1 MTTDE
6 TATGNWWQRRKTW
19 QKFALGVL
27 GVFIIGVV
35 GGSIFGDSETGD
47 ESAAS
52 TTSTVGT
59 STTANDGESVTTTST
74 VGPDTTTTTTD
85 APTTTTTTTEAP
97 TTTTTEALPGIG
109 DEVRDGKF
117 AFVVTEVEDAEKVYD
132 PEGVLEDEAVGVWFI
147 VHMDVT
153 NIGDEEQTFFAG
165 NQAVTWDGKEF
176 SAAGFTWNG
185 TSAEAINPGLSLE
198 AVVMFDVP
206 DAFPEGGVGS
216 VLELHDSAFSGGV
229 NVYL

>member
-6 TATGNWWQRRKTW
+6 TATGNWWQRLEPW
-19 QKFALGVL
+19 QKLGLGVL
-27 GVFIIGVV
+27 GVFIVGGV

-59 STTANDGESVTTTST
+59 STTANNEESVSTAGPATST
-74 VGPDTTTTTTD
+74 AAPD
-85 APTTTTTTTEAP
+85 ATTTTTTTEAP
-97 TTTTTEALPGIG
+97 AATTTEALPGTG

-117 AFVVTEVEDAEKVYD
+117 AFVVTEVENAGKVYD
-132 PEGVLEDEAVGVWFI
+132 PEGVLDDEAVGVWFV

-165 NQAVTWDGKEF
+165 NQTVTWDGKEF

-185 TSAEAINPGLSLE
+185 TNAEAINPGLNLE

-229 NVYL
+229 NAYL